1 MRGDRMLAAQGQVT
15 GPRTVCY
22 LEMHRQ
28 LHTPGIVNVLRA
40 ISSWPPMGMDECR
53 EPARGSAVREV
64 DVDVDV
70 EVRAGGFSVELGEG
84 EVSRRLEKKAQRL
97 RRGSSDGQQTYL
109 RRGQARCSLR
119 ASGARGQDMA
129 VPSVVEEEQVGR
141 WLGRRSWSWSWSWAE
156 VGWLWRAGSLAR
168 KQASSSRPGEVGQGQ
183 GQKQPCRPQR
193 YATLWYA

>member
-1 MRGDRMLAAQGQVT
+1 MLAAQGQVT

-70 EVRAGGFSVELGEG
+70 DVRAGGFSVELGEG

-109 RRGQARCSLR
+109 RRGQARCSLG
-119 ASGARGQDMA
+119 ASGASGQDMA

-141 WLGRRSWSWSWSWAE
+141 WLGRRSWSWSWAE
-156 VGWLWRAGSLAR
+156 VGWLWRAGSQAS
-168 KQASSSRPGEVGQGQ
+168 KQAAAAGQARWV
-183 GQKQPCRPQR
+183 KVKVKSNPVARNAALR